1 MRNFKSKIGQH
12 IMDIPFSLTKKNM
25 IIQIFLFCFIIPF
38 ILTGFSQVK
47 TTKIPG
53 QIVINYDSSDST
65 CTYAFNELK
74 YFLNKA
80 GVKDIRE
87 NTDAGTADSYLIQ
100 LRTDEKLKPYSFRVE
115 YQSKGNKKK
124 ILLSGNNSTC
134 VLHAVYTM
142 LEKIGYTFE
151 ITGPVEND
159 IDFNKLSGYKETITP
174 SVLNRGIR
182 LHLNFPMDI
191 SSYSLED
198 AKEYIRNLARMRFN
212 SITFHSY
219 VNQWIE
225 GPQKSRDTLAG
236 HFFYGINFPIPD
248 SPSVYKKHIDNK
260 SFYCIPE
267 IEPFYNQPIE
277 RSHLAVQWLQQ
288 VMKEAKKVG
297 MTIQFSF
304 EPREIKPRYDLTIK
318 TAQRILQD
326 YPLVDKLELISDESA
341 GDLGKIIPR
350 KEAEDILT
358 SFFDSS
364 VLKIKSVQEILKSPQ
379 RGFIGIFGDVCHNI
393 NAVKLLLQNPDFPAK
408 IKLCTGVYC
417 ITPKYM
423 RACLDIMEK
432 YNPPQVSMAL
442 LPGHSAQ
449 RVANYVREIGIKA
462 EEWKRIMMYSWLE
475 FDGLMFVQQNGLA
488 GNRMLIEDAQKTLG
502 GRPIPAI
509 CFNVWRTSE
518 NRTNARFASLIT
530 LNGKLNEK
538 DFYNKYAL
546 NLGIGS
552 RENYAE
558 AMNEL
563 NKADWKMT
571 TSLPNFGFCWSGSWG
586 GSWGESSKDGRRNI
600 GYFGMWP
607 ADSILFAKQQFEDA
621 RKKLA
626 VCIKET
632 QNENGKKYLSFLDN
646 RLRTTIIYM
655 KAMQKGTELQPLF
668 LEKETA
674 KFTKTDRD
682 TIVRLCNESLAL
694 LYQCVDVFSE
704 AMPDRGCQGT
714 LISYYYTPRAYLLEL
729 REKFGLIPQNGI
741 IPKDTRIDEP
751 PSPN

>member
-1 MRNFKSKIGQH
+1 MRIK
-12 IMDIPFSLTKKNM
+12 T
-25 IIQIFLFCFIIPF
+25 FLSCFIILF
-38 ILTGFSQVK
+38 VTMGFSPAKSAKVPNQV
-47 TTKIPG
+47 
-53 QIVINYDSSDST
+53 VIKFDAGDST
-65 CTYAFNELK
+65 CKYAFTELK

-80 GVKDIRE
+80 GVKDVKE
-87 NTDAGTADSYLIQ
+87 NTDALTADSYLIQ
-100 LRTDEKLKPYSFRVE
+100 LIKNTKLKPYSFRVE
-115 YQSKGNKKK
+115 NQSDGNKQK

-159 IDFNKLSGYKETITP
+159 IDFNRLAGYKKTITP

-212 SITFHSY
+212 SVTFHSY
-219 VNQWIE
+219 VNQWVE
-225 GPQKSRDTLAG
+225 GPQKGRDTLAG
-236 HFFYGINFPIPD
+236 HFFYGINFPLPD
-248 SPSVYKKHIDNK
+248 TPSVFKKHIDNK

-267 IEPFYNQPIE
+267 IEPFYNQPVE
-277 RSHLAVQWLQQ
+277 RSHMAVEWLQE
-288 VMKEAKKVG
+288 VMKETKKAG

-304 EPREIKPRYDLTIK
+304 EPRETRPKYDLTIK
-318 TAQRILQD
+318 TAQRILKD
-326 YPLVDKLELISDESA
+326 YPLIDKLELISEESA
-341 GDLGKIIPR
+341 GDLGEIIPR

-358 SFFDSS
+358 GFFDSS

-379 RGFIGIFGDVCHNI
+379 KGFIGIFGDVCHNI
-393 NAVKLLLQNPDFPAK
+393 NAVKLMLQKPNFTTK
-408 IKLCTGVYC
+408 IKLYTGVYC

-442 LPGHSAQ
+442 LPGHSAE
-449 RVANYVREIGIKA
+449 RVANYVKEIGIKA
-462 EEWKRIMMYSWLE
+462 NEWPRILMYSWLE
-475 FDGLMFVQQNGLA
+475 FDGLMFVQQNGLK
-488 GNRMLIEDAQKTLG
+488 GVRMLIEDAQKTLG
-502 GRPIPAI
+502 GRPVPAV

-518 NRTNARFASLIT
+518 NRTNARFASLVTID
-530 LNGKLNEK
+530 GKLKEN
-538 DFYNKYAL
+538 DFYNEYAL
-546 NLGIGS
+546 NSGIGS
-552 RENYAE
+552 VENYAE

-571 TSLPNFGFCWSGSWG
+571 TSLPNFGFCWSGSWS
-586 GSWGESSKDGRRNI
+586 GSWGESSNDGRRNI

-607 ADSILFAKQQFEDA
+607 IDSILFVKDMFEDA

-632 QNENGKKYLSFLDN
+632 QSENGKKYLSFLDN
-646 RLRTTIIYM
+646 RIRTTIIYM
-655 KAMQKGTELQPLF
+655 KAMQKGAQLQPLF
-668 LEKETA
+668 LKKGTKE
-674 KFTKTDRD
+674 FTQTDRD
-682 TIVRLCNESLAL
+682 TIVKFCNESLAL
-694 LYQCVDVFSE
+694 LDQCVNVFAE

-729 REKFGLIPQNGI
+729 REKFGLIPRNGI
-741 IPKDTRIDEP
+741 IPEDTKIDEP

>member
-1 MRNFKSKIGQH
+1 
-12 IMDIPFSLTKKNM
+12 M
-25 IIQIFLFCFIIPF
+25 IWFPSVRA
-38 ILTGFSQVK
+38 GEVPK
-47 TTKIPG
+47 H
-53 QIVINYDSSDST
+53 IVINYDAGDST
-65 CTYAFNELK
+65 LNYAFTELK
-74 YFLNKA
+74 YFLDKA

-87 NTDAGTADSYLIQ
+87 NMDAVTADSYLLQ
-100 LRTDEKLKPYSFRVE
+100 LKKDARLKPYTFQVE
-115 YQSKGNKKK
+115 YQSSGNNQK
-124 ILLSGNNSTC
+124 ILLLGNNSTC

-159 IDFNKLSGYKETITP
+159 IDFNRLVGCKETITP
-174 SVLNRGIR
+174 SVLNRGVR

-191 SSYSLED
+191 SSYSLAD
-198 AKEYIRNLARMRFN
+198 AQEYIRNLARMRFN

-248 SPSVYKKHIDNK
+248 TPSVYKEHIDNK

-267 IEPFYNQPIE
+267 IEPFYDQPIE
-277 RSHLAVQWLQQ
+277 RSHMAVKWLQQ
-288 VMKEAKKVG
+288 IMMEAKKAG

-304 EPREIKPRYDLTIK
+304 EPRETKQDYELTIQ
-318 TAQRILQD
+318 TAKKILED
-326 YPLVDKLELISDESA
+326 YPLIDKLELISEESP
-341 GDLGKIIPR
+341 GDLGPSMPP
-350 KEAEDILT
+350 KEAEDLLT
-358 SFFDSS
+358 SYFGDS
-364 VLKIKSVQEILKSPQ
+364 VLKIKSVQEILKNPQ
-379 RGFIGIFGDVCHNI
+379 REFAKIFGEVCHDI
-393 NAVKLLLQNPDFPAK
+393 VAAKLLLQRSELPAR

-449 RVANYVREIGIKA
+449 RVANYVREIGIKDK
-462 EEWKRIMMYSWLE
+462 EWQRILMYSWLE
-475 FDGLMFVQQNGLA
+475 FDGLMFVQQNGLT
-488 GNRMLIEDAQKTLG
+488 GIRMLINDAQKTLG
-502 GRPIPAI
+502 DRPVPAV

-530 LNGKLNEK
+530 LDGALKENEFYDTNALKLG
-538 DFYNKYAL
+538 
-546 NLGIGS
+546 LGS
-552 RENYAE
+552 KENYAE

-563 NKADWKMT
+563 NKTDWKMT
-571 TSLPNFGFCWSGSWG
+571 NSLPNFGFCWSGSWG
-586 GSWGESSKDGRRNI
+586 GSWGESSNDGRRNI

-607 ADSILFAKQQFEDA
+607 VDSIIAVREQFEDA

-626 VCIKET
+626 SCIKET
-632 QNENGKKYLSFLDN
+632 ENENGKKYLSFLDN
-646 RLRTTIIYM
+646 RLRTSIIYM
-655 KAMQKGTELQPLF
+655 KAMQKGAELQPLF
-668 LEKETA
+668 LEKNPSE
-674 KFTKTDRD
+674 FTKSDRD
-682 TIVRLCNESLAL
+682 TIVELCNQALAL
-694 LYQCVDVFSE
+694 LDQCVNVFAE

-714 LISYYYTPRAYLLEL
+714 LISYYYTPRAYLFEL
-729 REKFGLIPQNGI
+729 REKFGLIPRSGI
-741 IPKDTRIDEP
+741 IPKDTKIDEP

>member
-1 MRNFKSKIGQH
+1 MRIRISLLCFVILFVMPG
-12 IMDIPFSLTKKNM
+12 FSLARAAT
-25 IIQIFLFCFIIPF
+25 IPD
-38 ILTGFSQVK
+38 
-47 TTKIPG
+47 KIT
-53 QIVINYDSSDST
+53 IKYDSGDSI
-65 CTYAFNELK
+65 CTYAFTELT

-80 GVKDIRE
+80 GIKDIRE

-100 LRTDEKLKPYSFRVE
+100 LKKDAKLKPYSFRVE
-115 YQSKGNKKK
+115 YQSSGNYKK

-159 IDFNKLSGYKETITP
+159 IDFKRLVGYRETITP

-191 SSYSLED
+191 SSYSLAD

-225 GPQKSRDTLAG
+225 GPQNGRDTLAG

-248 SPSVYKKHIDNK
+248 TPSVYKEHIDNK

-267 IEPFYNQPIE
+267 IEPFYNRPIE
-277 RSHLAVQWLQQ
+277 RSHMAVKWLQQ
-288 VMKEAKKVG
+288 VMMEAKKVG

-304 EPREIKPRYDLTIK
+304 EPREISRNYELTIQ
-318 TAQRILQD
+318 TAQRILQN
-326 YPLVDKLELISDESA
+326 YPLIDKLELISEESP
-341 GDLGKIIPR
+341 GDLGPAMPP
-350 KEAEDILT
+350 KEAADLLT
-358 SFFDSS
+358 SYFGTS
-364 VLKIKSVQEILKSPQ
+364 VLKIKSVQEILKNPQ
-379 RGFIGIFGDVCHNI
+379 REFIKIFGDVCHDVI
-393 NAVKLLLQNPDFPAK
+393 AAKLLLQRSDLPAG

-449 RVANYVREIGIKA
+449 RVANYVREIGIKDN
-462 EEWKRIMMYSWLE
+462 EWQRIMMYSWLE
-475 FDGLMFVQQNGLA
+475 FDGLMFVQQNGLT
-488 GNRMLIEDAQKTLG
+488 GIRMLVEDARKTLG

-518 NRTNARFASLIT
+518 NRTTARFASLIT
-530 LNGKLNEK
+530 LDGKLKENE
-538 DFYNKYAL
+538 FYHNNSL
-546 NLGIGS
+546 SLGIGS
-552 RENYAE
+552 SENYAE
-558 AMNEL
+558 ALNEL
-563 NKADWKMT
+563 NTADWKMT
-571 TSLPNFGFCWSGSWG
+571 NSLPNFGFCWSGSWG
-586 GSWGESSKDGRRNI
+586 GSWGESQNDGRRNI

-607 ADSILFAKQQFEDA
+607 VDSITAVREQFEDA

-632 QNENGKKYLSFLDN
+632 ENENGKKYLSFLDN
-646 RLRTTIIYM
+646 RVRTSIVYM
-655 KAMQKGTELQPLF
+655 KAMQKGAELQPLF
-668 LEKETA
+668 LKKEA
-674 KFTKTDRD
+674 KDFAQTDRD
-682 TIVRLCNESLAL
+682 TVVKHCNEALSLL
-694 LYQCVDVFSE
+694 EQCVNVFSE

-729 REKFGLIPQNGI
+729 RENFGRIPRKGI
-741 IPKDTRIDEP
+741 IPKDTKIDEP

>member
-1 MRNFKSKIGQH
+1 MRIKILLSCFVILFVMMGF
-12 IMDIPFSLTKKNM
+12 PFVKAAEVPK
-25 IIQIFLFCFIIPF
+25 QINI
-38 ILTGFSQVK
+38 K
-47 TTKIPG
+47 
-53 QIVINYDSSDST
+53 YDASDSI
-65 CTYAFNELK
+65 CKYAFTELK
-74 YFLNKA
+74 YFLSKA
-80 GVKDIRE
+80 GVRDIRE
-87 NTDAGTADSYLIQ
+87 NTDAVTADSYLIQ
-100 LRTDEKLKPYSFRVE
+100 LKKDSKLKPYSFRVE
-115 YQSKGNKKK
+115 YQSEGNKQK

-159 IDFNKLSGYKETITP
+159 IDFNRLVGYKETITP

-225 GPQKSRDTLAG
+225 GPQKGRDTLAG

-248 SPSVYKKHIDNK
+248 TPSVYKESIDNK
-260 SFYCIPE
+260 KFFCIPE

-277 RSHLAVQWLQQ
+277 RSQMAVKWLQQ

-304 EPREIKPRYDLTIK
+304 EPREISPNYELTIQ

-326 YPLVDKLELISDESA
+326 YPLIDKLELISEESP
-341 GDLGKIIPR
+341 GDLGPEILR
-350 KEAEDILT
+350 KEAENLLT
-358 SFFDSS
+358 SYFGGS

-379 RGFIGIFGDVCHNI
+379 REFIRIFGEVCHDI
-393 NAVKLLLQNPDFPAK
+393 NAAKLLLQKPDFPTR

-449 RVANYVREIGIKA
+449 RVANYVREIGIKDK
-462 EEWKRIMMYSWLE
+462 EWQRIMMYSWLE
-475 FDGLMFVQQNGLA
+475 FDGLMFLQQNGLI
-488 GNRMLIEDAQKTLG
+488 GIRMLIEDAQKKLRG
-502 GRPIPAI
+502 APIPAL

-518 NRTNARFASLIT
+518 NRTTARFASLIT
-530 LNGKLNEK
+530 LDGTLNEK
-538 DFYNKYAL
+538 GFYNNYAL

-552 RENYAE
+552 RDNYAE
-558 AMNEL
+558 AIDEL
-563 NKADWKMT
+563 DKADWKMT

-586 GSWGESSKDGRRNI
+586 GSWGESSNDGRRNI
-600 GYFGMWP
+600 GYFGMWSV
-607 ADSILFAKQQFEDA
+607 DSIMAVREKFEDA

-626 VCIKET
+626 VCTRET
-632 QNENGKKYLSFLDN
+632 ENENGKKYLSFLDN
-646 RLRTTIIYM
+646 RLRTSIVYM
-655 KAMQKGTELQPLF
+655 KAMQKGAELQPLF
-668 LEKETA
+668 LEKDPS

-682 TIVRLCNESLAL
+682 TVVTLCNEALAL
-694 LYQCVDVFSE
+694 VDQCVNVFAE

-729 REKFGLIPQNGI
+729 REKFGLIPRNSI
-741 IPKDTRIDEP
+741 IPKDTKIDEP

>member
-1 MRNFKSKIGQH
+1 M
-12 IMDIPFSLTKKNM
+12 M
-25 IIQIFLFCFIIPF
+25 
-38 ILTGFSQVK
+38 GFSIVK
-47 TTKIPG
+47 AAKVPG
-53 QIVINYDSSDST
+53 RVVINYDVGDST
-65 CTYAFNELK
+65 CEYAFTELK
-74 YFLNKA
+74 YFLNRA

-87 NTDAGTADSYLIQ
+87 NTNVVTAGSYLIR
-100 LRTDEKLKPYSFRVE
+100 LKSDAKLKPYSFRVE
-115 YQSKGNKKK
+115 YRSQGNKKE

-142 LEKIGYTFE
+142 LEKIGYRFE
-151 ITGPVEND
+151 ITGPIKNE
-159 IDFNKLSGYKETITP
+159 IDFNKLAGYKKTINP

-182 LHLNFPMDI
+182 LHINFPMDI

-219 VNQWIE
+219 VNQWVE
-225 GPQKSRDTLAG
+225 GEQKGRDTLAG
-236 HFFYGINFPIPD
+236 HFFYGINFPLPD
-248 SPSVYKKHIDNK
+248 TPSVYKEHINNK
-260 SFYCIPE
+260 SFFCIPE

-288 VMKEAKKVG
+288 VMKEAKKAG

-304 EPREIKPRYDLTIK
+304 EPREIKPGYDLTIK
-318 TAQRILQD
+318 TALRILHD
-326 YPLVDKLELISDESA
+326 YPLIDKLELISEESA
-341 GDLGKIIPR
+341 GDLGEIIPR

-358 SFFDSS
+358 GYFDSS

-379 RGFIGIFGDVCHNI
+379 RGFIGIFGEVCHNI
-393 NAVKLLLQNPDFPAK
+393 NAVKLLLQKPDFPAG
-408 IKLCTGVYC
+408 IKLYTGVYC

-432 YNPPQVSMAL
+432 YNPPRVNMAL

-462 EEWKRIMMYSWLE
+462 DEWRRILMYSWLE
-475 FDGLMFVQQNGLA
+475 FDGLMFVQQNGLK
-488 GNRMLIEDAQKTLG
+488 GIRMLIEDAQKTLR
-502 GRPIPAI
+502 GRQIPAI

-518 NRTNARFASLIT
+518 NRTDAKFASLIT
-530 LNGKLNEK
+530 LDGALKEN
-538 DFYNKYAL
+538 DFYNNSAL

-552 RENYAE
+552 SQNYAE

-586 GSWGESSKDGRRNI
+586 GSWGESSHDGRRNI

-607 ADSILFAKQQFEDA
+607 VDSILYVKARFEDA
-621 RKKLA
+621 RKKLG

-632 QNENGKKYLSFLDN
+632 QNEYGKKYLSFLDN
-646 RLRTTIIYM
+646 RLRTSIIYM
-655 KAMQKGTELQPLF
+655 GAMQKGAELQPLF
-668 LEKETA
+668 LNKETT

-682 TIVRLCNESLAL
+682 TIVKLCNESLAL
-694 LYQCVDVFSE
+694 VDQCVNVFSE

-729 REKFGLIPQNGI
+729 REKFGLIPRNSI
-741 IPKDTRIDEP
+741 IPEDTKIDEP